1 MRSKPMVDAKG
12 DWEQLL
18 YTTSRVTVG
27 AAFLHHPIVIILFFV
42 DTFAT
47 TIIIRVSH
55 WQESRS
61 RENLEKKWLI
71 FFSLELE
78 NCIFISLSLL
88 DFQDFE
94 TKILF
99 LFSICEI
106 FKTILFLF
114 SIFKIVKT
122 KFSFYSRFM
131 RFCSLFLFLFL
142 WEMPHIL
149 ERNMHVWFVVAKSYI
164 VRFLGDIWCQKRTI
178 VNQNLNPFFKSK
190 MSGKISLS
198 PLGKYELSISLLKI
212 EKQHFKFLFLSS
224 KMEKIFSLSLSLL
237 EAWE

>member
-1 MRSKPMVDAKG
+1 MS
-12 DWEQLL
+12 
-18 YTTSRVTVG
+18 
-27 AAFLHHPIVIILFFV
+27 
-42 DTFAT
+42 TF
-47 TIIIRVSH
+47 IIIYINIKKSSNSLSLFTNPRRILSTEPKLWRFEGLFISLCSSTWNGTWSNWSVARTIDPPRWVRSSH

-114 SIFKIVKT
+114 LIFKIVKT

-142 WEMPHIL
+142 REMHDTP
-149 ERNMHVWFVVAKSYI
+149 
-164 VRFLGDIWCQKRTI
+164 QKWWRHLWI
-178 VNQNLNPFFKSK
+178 NWRVD
-190 MSGKISLS
+190 
-198 PLGKYELSISLLKI
+198 
-212 EKQHFKFLFLSS
+212 EKKKLWT
-224 KMEKIFSLSLSLL
+224 
-237 EAWE
+237 AP